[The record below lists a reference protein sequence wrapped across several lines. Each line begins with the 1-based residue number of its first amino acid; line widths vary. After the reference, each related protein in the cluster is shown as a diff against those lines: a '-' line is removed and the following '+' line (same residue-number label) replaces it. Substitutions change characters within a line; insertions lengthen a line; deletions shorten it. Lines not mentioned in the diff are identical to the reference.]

1 MKAWLLIL
9 VLTTYDANSAYP
21 VSTTMHGPMLPILE
35 NCMRIRQMISEDLN
49 RLEDGSSVYVEC
61 KELP

>member
-1 MKAWLLIL
+1 MKAWLLL
-9 VLTTYDANSAYP
+9 LTLTTYDANSAYP
-21 VSTTMHGPMLPILE
+21 VSTIMRGPLLPILE
-35 NCMRIRQMISEDLN
+35 NCMQIRQMISEDLN